1 MTTEQAITISY
12 LPEQED
18 CKGVLFEL
26 PTAEVEPGDS
36 VELRLWGGTYDLLLP
51 YTLYKGTVTLGA
63 GEMVESDI
71 VTIQPIINFAET
83 FKQQLDWPI
92 DSIDNI
98 EAITEIFI
106 VNDDNEIETWATK
119 GDNITSRF
127 SRSGYSC
134 IIADD
139 RIPLYGSIRATCTRS
154 KWMKR
159 WYWTIPAGAEG
170 LYWFFIYKENMVLD
184 HKFSIALPDLA
195 EATLE
200 YRNIIIRVV
209 DKDTDTIKE
218 NAEVTID
225 GIVVG
230 ATDEFGELS
239 IDNILTGNHT
249 LKITGDSFLDTDTDN
264 LNNDSF
270 VVY

>member
-1 MTTEQAITISY
+1 MTEQAITISY
-12 LPEQED
+12 SPEQED

-26 PTAEVEPGDS
+26 PTSEVESGDN

-51 YTLYKGTVTLGA
+51 YTLYKGTETMGA
-63 GEMVESDI
+63 GEIVESDI
-71 VTIQPIINFAET
+71 ITIQPIINFAET
-83 FKQQLDWPI
+83 FKHQLDWPI

-98 EAITEIFI
+98 EAVTEIFI

-170 LYWFFIYKENMVLD
+170 LYWFFIYKASMVLD
-184 HKFSIALPDLA
+184 HKFSIELPDLA
-195 EATLE
+195 ESTLE
-200 YRNIIIRVV
+200 YRNIIIKVV
-209 DKDTDTIKE
+209 DKDTDVSQPDAQIS
-218 NAEVTID
+218 VD
-225 GIVVG
+225 SVVVG
-230 ATDEFGELS
+230 TSDENGELAVN
-239 IDNILTGNHT
+239 NIRTGDHT
-249 LKITGDSFLDTDTDN
+249 LKITGSGFLDSDVDN
-264 LNNDSF
+264 INNDTF
-270 VVY
+270 TVY